1 MSRFFV
7 ANFVCASAVLAAAAI
22 PSSRAADDVLDG
34 WDDYKFGMTI
44 EQVRAVPGIAW
55 GEVQTPEVISGDTFS
70 MKFTFL
76 KATAPVT
83 IGAHAYDLKIYFKP
97 DIGLT
102 SVHFEDKTAAK
113 STAAC
118 ELRFTDALAA
128 LERKHGAFAARQKA
142 GKTTTPFGTLDL
154 TWRKAP
160 TGSSTYEYTMATM
173 QFEPKGPVHRS
184 IVSSVTR
191 RYGNKLLGLSA
202 TSPGANTRCDV
213 SLGYTDTSP

>member
-1 MSRFFV
+1 MLVV
-7 ANFVCASAVLAAAAI
+7 ATIPSASASDEVLE
-22 PSSRAADDVLDG
+22 G
-34 WDDYKFGMTI
+34 WDNYKFGMTI
-44 EQVRAVPGIAW
+44 EQVRDVPGIAW
-55 GEVQTPEVISGDTFS
+55 GEVQTPEVTSGDTFS

-76 KATAPVT
+76 EATAPVT

-102 SVHFEDKTAAK
+102 SINFEDKTAAK

-128 LERKHGAFAARQKA
+128 FERKHGAFAARQKA
-142 GKTTTPFGTLDL
+142 GKTPTPFGALDL

-160 TGSSTYEYTMATM
+160 TGASTYEYTMATM

-191 RYGNKLLGLSA
+191 RFGNKLIGLSA
-202 TSPGANTRCDV
+202 TSPGANTQCIV
-213 SLGYTDTSP
+213 SLGYTDTSAY